1 MGTRKCD
8 SGWTE
13 ALTSQGVCQILNV
26 TNNQAERNL
35 NINLLF
41 ALNYTGRS
49 SEVNLRSMMASDG
62 NAEKL
67 TSAFPTLTMTNFCIS
82 DRTFG
87 WHGRRTGLALYY
99 IDEQHFQ
106 DENHELSLTSNMR
119 SFFQIMATHTKLLGR
134 HVSHG

>member
-1 MGTRKCD
+1 MGTEKCN

-49 SEVNLRSMMASDG
+49 FKVTKG
-62 NAEKL
+62 Q
-67 TSAFPTLTMTNFCIS
+67 T
-82 DRTFG
+82 RTFPV
-87 WHGRRTGLALYY
+87 
-99 IDEQHFQ
+99 
-106 DENHELSLTSNMR
+106 S
-119 SFFQIMATHTKLLGR
+119 SFIQIEHLVGMEGER
-134 HVSHG
+134 D

>member
-1 MGTRKCD
+1 MRTKKVHLGCLMGTEKCN

-49 SEVNLRSMMASDG
+49 FNV
-62 NAEKL
+62 
-67 TSAFPTLTMTNFCIS
+67 IS
-82 DRTFG
+82 
-87 WHGRRTGLALYY
+87 GRIRY
-99 IDEQHFQ
+99 IF
-106 DENHELSLTSNMR
+106 R
-119 SFFQIMATHTKLLGR
+119 
-134 HVSHG
+134 

>member
-41 ALNYTGRS
+41 AS
-49 SEVNLRSMMASDG
+49 VQ
-62 NAEKL
+62 
-67 TSAFPTLTMTNFCIS
+67 PTLNRIKKTIS
-82 DRTFG
+82 DQ
-87 WHGRRTGLALYY
+87 A
-99 IDEQHFQ
+99 
-106 DENHELSLTSNMR
+106 
-119 SFFQIMATHTKLLGR
+119 
-134 HVSHG
+134 